1 MGILGGALLSVGQCR
16 SVVLVFISPEVQ
28 DQQRAEKVQDQQPT
42 GTESPGPRPGGSA
55 EHQAPAAEV
64 RRSVGRQDLPA
75 RIFLQWVITRRGRSG
90 PVPPGAAYSPPG

>member
-1 MGILGGALLSVGQCR
+1 MGILGGALLSVGRSVGR

-28 DQQRAEKVQDQQPT
+28 DQQRAEKVQDQPA

-64 RRSVGRQDLPA
+64 RRSVGRPDG
-75 RIFLQWVITRRGRSG
+75 RRT
-90 PVPPGAAYSPPG
+90 

>member
-1 MGILGGALLSVGQCR
+1 MGILGGALLSVGR
-16 SVVLVFISPEVQ
+16 SVGLVFISPEVQ

-64 RRSVGRQDLPA
+64 RRSVGRPDGRRTGRYR
-75 RIFLQWVITRRGRSG
+75 RIYR
-90 PVPPGAAYSPPG
+90 PGYISNGL